1 MIFFVGAMLYDA
13 GRCDKPCLVVY
24 DIPDNLYEFFF
35 TLSEEVEP
43 QVLQVVIH
51 IYIYTQTLT
60 HVWVLQFFGP
70 KI

>member
-43 QVLQVVIH
+43 QVLQVVI
-51 IYIYTQTLT
+51 YIYTQTLT

>member
-1 MIFFVGAMLYDA
+1 MLYDA

-51 IYIYTQTLT
+51 IYIYIYTNTHTRMGLT
-60 HVWVLQFFGP
+60 ILWAENLIFSY
-70 KI
+70 